1 MKNKLYLSVYI
12 GFSIFYLLITAFDQE
27 EIARILKPF
36 LLPILVFAVASSAHF
51 GTKKILITALTFS
64 WIGDVILLFANKG
77 EIYFILGLVAF
88 LVSHVFYILLFSK
101 QAVSKTIKNKISFG
115 AGIGLIV
122 IYFLMMISTLAPKL
136 GSLTIPVVIYA
147 VVISTMLFYALKG
160 SFQWNTIPY
169 QSVLIGAIFF
179 ISSDSILA
187 FNKFDQAIPYASFLI
202 MITYLAAQFCIVW
215 GILKLNQKK
224 MHSLK

>member
-1 MKNKLYLSVYI
+1 MKNKVALYIFISY
-12 GFSIFYLLITAFDQE
+12 SIFYLAMIALNQE
-27 EIARILKPF
+27 EIARYLKPF
-36 LLPILVFAVASSAHF
+36 LLPLLVVAVYLSEKF
-51 GTKKILITALTFS
+51 KTKTLLLTALTFS
-64 WIGDVILLFANKG
+64 WIGDVILLFADKG

-88 LVSHVFYILLFSK
+88 LVSHVFYIVLFSK
-101 QAVSKTIKNKISFG
+101 QTISKTISNKLSFV
-115 AGIGLIV
+115 ASIGLILL
-122 IYFLMMISTLAPKL
+122 YFFGMITTLGPKL

-169 QSVLIGAIFF
+169 QSVLIGAVFF

-187 FNKFDQAIPYASFLI
+187 FNKFDQPIPYASFLI

-224 MHSLK
+224 

>member
-1 MKNKLYLSVYI
+1 MKNKVALYIFIRY
-12 GFSIFYLLITAFDQE
+12 SIFYLAMIALNQE
-27 EIARILKPF
+27 EIARYLKPF
-36 LLPILVFAVASSAHF
+36 LLPLLVVAVYLSEKF
-51 GTKKILITALTFS
+51 KTKTLLLTALTFS
-64 WIGDVILLFANKG
+64 WIGDVILLFADKG

-88 LVSHVFYILLFSK
+88 LVSHVFYIVLFSK
-101 QAVSKTIKNKISFG
+101 QTISKTISNKLSFG
-115 AGIGLIV
+115 AGIGLILL
-122 IYFLMMISTLAPKL
+122 YFFGMITTLGPKL

-169 QSVLIGAIFF
+169 QSVLIGAVFF

-187 FNKFDQAIPYASFLI
+187 FNKFDQPIPYASFLI

-224 MHSLK
+224 

>member
-36 LLPILVFAVASSAHF
+36 LLPLLVVAVYLSEKF
-51 GTKKILITALTFS
+51 KTKTLLLTALTFS

>member
-12 GFSIFYLLITAFDQE
+12 GFSIFYLLITAFNQE
-27 EIARILKPF
+27 DIARILKPF
-36 LLPILVFAVASSAHF
+36 LLPILVIAVASSAHF

-64 WIGDVILLFANKG
+64 WIGDVILLFADKG
-77 EIYFILGLVAF
+77 EIFFILGLVAF
-88 LVSHVFYILLFSK
+88 LVSHVFYIILFSK
-101 QAVSKTIKNKISFG
+101 QTISKTISNKLSFV
-115 AGIGLIV
+115 AGIGLILL
-122 IYFLMMISTLAPKL
+122 YFFGMITTLGPKL

-169 QSVLIGAIFF
+169 QSVLIGAVFF

-187 FNKFDQAIPYASFLI
+187 FNKFDQTIPYASFLI

-224 MHSLK
+224 

>member
-27 EIARILKPF
+27 DIARILKPF

>member
-1 MKNKLYLSVYI
+1 MKNKVILSIYI
-12 GFSIFYLLITAFDQE
+12 GFSLVYLAITALNQE
-27 EIARILKPF
+27 EIARYLKPF
-36 LLPILVFAVASSAHF
+36 LLPLLVVAVYLSEKF
-51 GTKKILITALTFS
+51 KTKTLLLTALTFS

-88 LVSHVFYILLFSK
+88 LVSHVFYIVLFSK
-101 QAVSKTIKNKISFG
+101 QAISKTIKNKISFG

-147 VVISTMLFYALKG
+147 VVNSTMLFYALKG

-169 QSVLIGAIFF
+169 QSVLIGAVFF

-187 FNKFDQAIPYASFLI
+187 FNKFDQPIPYASFLI

-224 MHSLK
+224 

>member
-12 GFSIFYLLITAFDQE
+12 GFSIFYLLITAFNQE
-27 EIARILKPF
+27 DIARILKPF

-64 WIGDVILLFANKG
+64 WIGDVILLFADKG

-88 LVSHVFYILLFSK
+88 LVSHVFYIVLFSK
-101 QAVSKTIKNKISFG
+101 QTISKTISNKLSFG
-115 AGIGLIV
+115 AGIGLILL
-122 IYFLMMISTLAPKL
+122 YFFGMITTLGPKL

-169 QSVLIGAIFF
+169 QSVLIGAVFF

-187 FNKFDQAIPYASFLI
+187 FNKFDQPIPYASFLI

-224 MHSLK
+224 

>member
-1 MKNKLYLSVYI
+1 MKNKVALYIFIRY
-12 GFSIFYLLITAFDQE
+12 SIFYLAMIALNQE
-27 EIARILKPF
+27 EIARYLKPF
-36 LLPILVFAVASSAHF
+36 LLPLLVVAVCLSEKF
-51 GTKKILITALTFS
+51 KTKTLLLTALTFS
-64 WIGDVILLFANKG
+64 WIGDVILLFADKG

-88 LVSHVFYILLFSK
+88 LVSHVFYIVLFSK
-101 QAVSKTIKNKISFG
+101 QSISKTINNKISFG
-115 AGIGLIV
+115 AGTGLILL
-122 IYFLMMISTLAPKL
+122 YFFGMINTLGPKL

-187 FNKFDQAIPYASFLI
+187 LNKFDQAIPYASFLI

-224 MHSLK
+224 

>member
-12 GFSIFYLLITAFDQE
+12 GFNIFYLLITAFNQE
-27 EIARILKPF
+27 DIARILKPF
-36 LLPILVFAVASSAHF
+36 LLPLLVVAVYLSEKF
-51 GTKKILITALTFS
+51 KTKTLLLTALTFS
-64 WIGDVILLFANKG
+64 WIGDVILLFADKG

-88 LVSHVFYILLFSK
+88 LVSHVFYIVLFSK
-101 QAVSKTIKNKISFG
+101 QTISKTISNKLSFG
-115 AGIGLIV
+115 AGIGLILL
-122 IYFLMMISTLAPKL
+122 YFFGMITTLGPKL

-160 SFQWNTIPY
+160 SFQWNIIPY

-187 FNKFDQAIPYASFLI
+187 FNKFDQPIPYASFLI

-224 MHSLK
+224 

>member
-224 MHSLK
+224 

>member
-12 GFSIFYLLITAFDQE
+12 GFSVFYLLITAFNQE
-27 EIARILKPF
+27 DIARILKPF
-36 LLPILVFAVASSAHF
+36 LLPLLVVAVYLSEKF
-51 GTKKILITALTFS
+51 KTKTLLLTALTFS
-64 WIGDVILLFANKG
+64 WIGDVILLFADKG

-88 LVSHVFYILLFSK
+88 LVSHVFYIVLFSK
-101 QAVSKTIKNKISFG
+101 QAISKTIKNKISFG

-187 FNKFDQAIPYASFLI
+187 FNKFDQPIPYASFLI

-224 MHSLK
+224 

>member
-1 MKNKLYLSVYI
+1 
-12 GFSIFYLLITAFDQE
+12 
-27 EIARILKPF
+27 
-36 LLPILVFAVASSAHF
+36 
-51 GTKKILITALTFS
+51 
-64 WIGDVILLFANKG
+64 
-77 EIYFILGLVAF
+77 
-88 LVSHVFYILLFSK
+88 VFYIVLFSK
-101 QAVSKTIKNKISFG
+101 QSISKTISNKLSFG
-115 AGIGLIV
+115 AGIGLILL
-122 IYFLMMISTLAPKL
+122 YFFGMITTLGPKL

-169 QSVLIGAIFF
+169 QSVLIGAVFF

-187 FNKFDQAIPYASFLI
+187 FNKFDQPIPYASFLI

-224 MHSLK
+224 

>member
-12 GFSIFYLLITAFDQE
+12 GFSVFYLLITAFNQE

-64 WIGDVILLFANKG
+64 WIGDVILLFADKG

-88 LVSHVFYILLFSK
+88 LVSHVFYIVLFSK
-101 QAVSKTIKNKISFG
+101 QSISKTIHNKISFG
-115 AGIGLIV
+115 AGTGLILL
-122 IYFLMMISTLAPKL
+122 YFFEMITTL
-136 GSLTIPVVIYA
+136 GSQLGPLTVPVVIYA

-160 SFQWNTIPY
+160 SFQWNAIPY

-187 FNKFDQAIPYASFLI
+187 FNKFDQPIPQASFLI

-215 GILKLNQKK
+215 GILKLNQKN
-224 MHSLK
+224 

>member
-1 MKNKLYLSVYI
+1 MKSKLYLSVYI
-12 GFSIFYLLITAFDQE
+12 GFSILYLVITAFDQE
-27 EIARILKPF
+27 DIARILKPF

-64 WIGDVILLFANKG
+64 WIGDVILLFADQG

-88 LVSHVFYILLFSK
+88 LVSHVFYIVLFSK
-101 QAVSKTIKNKISFG
+101 QSISKTINNKISFG
-115 AGIGLIV
+115 AATGLILL
-122 IYFLMMISTLAPKL
+122 YFFGMITTLGPQL
-136 GSLTIPVVIYA
+136 GPLTVPVVIYA

-160 SFQWNTIPY
+160 SFQWNAIPY

-187 FNKFDQAIPYASFLI
+187 FNKFDQPIPQASFLI

-224 MHSLK
+224 